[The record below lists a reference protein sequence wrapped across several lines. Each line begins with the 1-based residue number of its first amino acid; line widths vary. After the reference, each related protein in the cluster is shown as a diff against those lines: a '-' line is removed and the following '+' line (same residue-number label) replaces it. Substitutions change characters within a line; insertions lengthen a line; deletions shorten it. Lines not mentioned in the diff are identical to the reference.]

1 MYCLTHNFHIQMI
14 FFRSLSSHLEK
25 FNSCGNF
32 KVLITGEKHA
42 YGIHANILSGP
53 LTNLQW
59 CYPFVLPWDFF
70 KSLST
75 PFFFRFILLILLFSF
90 NWFGFNPEM
99 MKRSGAPNSVK
110 YVSKSQVCYL
120 SAMSLSAIHSA
131 LLFLKNG
138 TKYLWVY

>member
-75 PFFFRFILLILLFSF
+75 LFFFRFILLILLFSF

-110 YVSKSQVCYL
+110 YVFKSQVCYL